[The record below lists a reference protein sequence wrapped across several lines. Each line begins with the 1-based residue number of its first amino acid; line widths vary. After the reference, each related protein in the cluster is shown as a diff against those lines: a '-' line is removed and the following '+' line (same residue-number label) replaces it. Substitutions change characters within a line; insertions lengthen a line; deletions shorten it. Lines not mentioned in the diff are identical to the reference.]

1 MIDYIKTKWTRFKRA
16 WRANPP
22 KVDIRFIP
30 KE

>member
-1 MIDYIKTKWTRFKRA
+1 MKNWLKTKYIRFKRA
-16 WRANPP
+16 YKANPP